1 MRVAIYARVSTEEQE
16 SSNQLKALTEWA
28 KVRGLEVAKVYQES
42 ASAWRDGHQ
51 KELAHLL
58 HDATFRRFDIVLVWA
73 LDRLSRE
80 GSLKILLLIKR
91 LGNYG
96 IRVWSKQEPWTE
108 MPSEFVDILY
118 ALTGWVAHMES
129 KRLSERTK
137 AGLVRAKAE
146 SGGKLAGRGKDKKR
160 RKKRAVITSLEL

>member
-137 AGLVRAKAE
+137 AGLERAK
-146 SGGKLAGRGKDKKR
+146 SGGKLAIRGKDKKQ
-160 RKKRAVITSLEL
+160 RKKRAVKTSLGL